1 MSARSAYSVPQRILH
16 WLMALLIFFNLLFP
30 DGMNAWRRLI
40 RHGQT
45 PTSADIANANIH
57 AYAGIAILLL
67 AIVRLALK
75 FSSEA
80 PSMPDGQPVIVHYIA
95 SVTHVLLYALI
106 FAMPLSG
113 MAAYY
118 LGVDTAAFLHGGPIK
133 AVLWTV
139 VVLHIFGALVQH
151 FYFRSDVL
159 RRMTIG

>member
-1 MSARSAYSVPQRILH
+1 MPARSAYSVPQRVLH
-16 WLMALLIFFNLLFP
+16 WLMAILIFFNLLFP

-45 PTSADIANANIH
+45 PTPADISSANIH
-57 AYAGIAILLL
+57 AYVGIAILLL

-80 PSMPDGQPVIVHYIA
+80 PEMPDGQPVIVHHIA
-95 SVTHVLLYALI
+95 NLTHVLLYALI

-118 LGVDTAAFLHGGPIK
+118 LGIDTAAFLHGGPIK

-151 FYFRSDVL
+151 FYFRSNVL
-159 RRMTIG
+159 RRMTVG

>member
-1 MSARSAYSVPQRILH
+1 MPARSAYSVPQRILH
-16 WLMALLIFFNLLFP
+16 WLMAILIFFNLLFP

-45 PTSADIANANIH
+45 PTPADVASANIH

-67 AIVRLALK
+67 AVVRLGLRLV
-75 FSSEA
+75 SDV
-80 PSMPDGQPVIVHYIA
+80 PTPPDDQPAFLHYIA
-95 SVTHVLLYALI
+95 SVTHFLLYALI

-113 MAAYY
+113 IAAYY
-118 LGVDTAAFLHGGPIK
+118 FGIDTAAFVHGGPIK
-133 AVLWTV
+133 SLLWAV
-139 VVLHIFGALVQH
+139 VVLHILGALVQH

>member
-1 MSARSAYSVPQRILH
+1 MPARTAYSVPQRILH
-16 WLMALLIFFNLLFP
+16 WLMAALIFFNLLFP

-45 PTSADIANANIH
+45 PTPADIASANIH
-57 AYAGIAILLL
+57 AYVGIAILLL
-67 AIVRLALK
+67 AIMRLGLRLV
-75 FSSEA
+75 SDV
-80 PSMPDGQPVIVHYIA
+80 PTPPNDQPAFLHYIA
-95 SVTHVLLYALI
+95 GVTHFLLYALI

-118 LGVDTAAFLHGGPIK
+118 LGIDTAAFVHGGPIK
-133 AVLWTV
+133 TLLWIV

-151 FYFRSDVL
+151 FYFKSDVL